1 MSHDIPSPRQK
12 TNAIRF
18 LESKAIDFEILEY
31 EVEEDV
37 SAIAVAKKLK
47 MDPDQIFK
55 TIVLKGE
62 KMGYFVCIIPGSC
75 EIDLRK
81 AAKAIGDKSCDLI
94 PLKDLEP
101 LTGYIRGACSPFGM
115 KKKFPT
121 FLDETA
127 LLFEKIS
134 VSAGKRGMQIFI
146 APQTLA
152 QLAEAEMIDLIQ

>member
-1 MSHDIPSPRQK
+1 MSHEQPASRQK

-18 LESKAIDFEILEY
+18 LESKAIDFDILEY
-31 EVEEDV
+31 EVDEDV
-37 SAIAVAKKLK
+37 SAVHVAEKLN

-62 KMGYFVCIIPGSC
+62 RTGYFVCIIPGSC

-127 LLFEKIS
+127 SMFDRIS

-146 APQTLA
+146 APGALA
-152 QLAEAEMIDLIQ
+152 QLAEADMVDLIQ

>member
-1 MSHDIPSPRQK
+1 MSHEKPASRQK
-12 TNAIRF
+12 TNSIRF
-18 LESKAIDFEILEY
+18 LESKAVDFDILEY
-31 EVEEDV
+31 EVDEDV
-37 SAIAVAKKLK
+37 SAIHVAEKLT
-47 MDPDQIFK
+47 MDSNQIFK
-55 TIVLKGE
+55 TIVLKGDRV
-62 KMGYFVCIIPGSC
+62 GYFVCIIPGSC

-115 KKKFPT
+115 KKKLPT

-127 LLFEKIS
+127 TMFDRIS

-146 APQTLA
+146 DPEVLA
-152 QLAEAEMIDLIQ
+152 QITEAKMIDLIQ

>member
-1 MSHDIPSPRQK
+1 MSHEQPVSRQK

-18 LESKAIDFEILEY
+18 LESKAIDFDILEY
-31 EVEEDV
+31 EVDEDV
-37 SAIAVAKKLK
+37 SAVHVAEKLN

-62 KMGYFVCIIPGSC
+62 RTGYFVCIIPGSC

-127 LLFEKIS
+127 SMFDRIS

-146 APQTLA
+146 APGALA
-152 QLAEAEMIDLIQ
+152 QLAEADMVDLIQ

>member
-1 MSHDIPSPRQK
+1 MSQEQPASRQK

-18 LESKAIDFEILEY
+18 LESKAIDFDILEY
-31 EVEEDV
+31 EVDEDV
-37 SAIAVAKKLK
+37 SAIHVAEKLK

-62 KMGYFVCIIPGSC
+62 RAGHFICIIPGSC

-81 AAKAIGDKSCDLI
+81 AAKAVGDKSCDLI
-94 PLKDLEP
+94 PLKNLEP

-127 LLFEKIS
+127 SMFDRIS
-134 VSAGKRGMQIFI
+134 VSAGKRGMQILI
-146 APQTLA
+146 APELLT
-152 QLAEAEMIDLIQ
+152 QLAEAEMTDLIQ

>member
-1 MSHDIPSPRQK
+1 MSHEQPASRQK

-18 LESKAIDFEILEY
+18 LESKAIDFDILEY
-31 EVEEDV
+31 EVDEDV
-37 SAIAVAKKLK
+37 WAIHVAEKLS

-62 KMGYFVCIIPGSC
+62 RAGYFVCIIPGSC

-81 AAKAIGDKSCDLI
+81 AAKAVGDKSCDLI

-127 LLFEKIS
+127 NMFDKIS

-146 APQTLA
+146 APELLA
-152 QLAEAEMIDLIQ
+152 QLAEAEMTDLIQ